1 VALIALLWNSELS
14 PISIFGGF
22 GLLGIA
28 AVSVARLG
36 TPQDTV
42 KRSKSLHQFALLL
55 IVVIVFI
62 LVILKTPI
70 FAKLSDMVLSQSDA
84 SIATA
89 TPLIWLGFSYL
100 AFRLMALLLDYRAGR
115 LPKEKLSLRDA
126 ITYALFFPAFTAGPI
141 DRVQRFAPEL
151 EQAKALDS
159 ARLMEGGTR
168 IAVGVFKKFIIADS
182 LALVAMKPDL
192 IERAN
197 GVSSLWILV
206 YLYSLQIF
214 FDFSGYSDVAIGLGR
229 LYGIT
234 LPENFDRPYIQRNL
248 QQFWQRWHITLS
260 TWFRVYWFTPFSRT
274 LIRSAYKIPQWVIV
288 LLSQLTTMFLIGMWH
303 GVTLNFA
310 VWGIWHGVGLFLHKT
325 LADNSKSWF
334 KRVNEHAWSR
344 RLMYFGSVFATFH
357 FVTLGW
363 VFFALPHVSDSLD
376 LFLRLFGVRA

>member
-1 VALIALLWNSELS
+1 
-14 PISIFGGF
+14 
-22 GLLGIA
+22 
-28 AVSVARLG
+28 
-36 TPQDTV
+36 
-42 KRSKSLHQFALLL
+42 
-55 IVVIVFI
+55 
-62 LVILKTPI
+62 
-70 FAKLSDMVLSQSDA
+70 
-84 SIATA
+84 
-89 TPLIWLGFSYL
+89 
-100 AFRLMALLLDYRAGR
+100 
-115 LPKEKLSLRDA
+115 
-126 ITYALFFPAFTAGPI
+126 
-141 DRVQRFAPEL
+141 
-151 EQAKALDS
+151 
-159 ARLMEGGTR
+159 
-168 IAVGVFKKFIIADS
+168 
-182 LALVAMKPDL
+182 
-192 IERAN
+192 
-197 GVSSLWILV
+197 LWILV

-229 LYGIT
+229 LYEIT

-310 VWGIWHGVGLFLHKT
+310 VWGLWHGVGLFLHKT

-334 KRVNEHAWSR
+334 KRVNERAWSR
-344 RLMYFGSVFATFH
+344 RLMYVGSVFATFH

>member
-1 VALIALLWNSELS
+1 
-14 PISIFGGF
+14 
-22 GLLGIA
+22 
-28 AVSVARLG
+28 
-36 TPQDTV
+36 
-42 KRSKSLHQFALLL
+42 
-55 IVVIVFI
+55 
-62 LVILKTPI
+62 
-70 FAKLSDMVLSQSDA
+70 
-84 SIATA
+84 
-89 TPLIWLGFSYL
+89 
-100 AFRLMALLLDYRAGR
+100 MALLLDYRAGR

-151 EQAKALDS
+151 QQAKPLDS
-159 ARLMEGGTR
+159 ARLVEGGTR

-310 VWGIWHGVGLFLHKT
+310 VWGLWHGVGLFLHKT
-325 LADNSKSWF
+325 LADNTKSWL
-334 KRVNEHAWSR
+334 KRVNERAWSR
-344 RLMYFGSVFATFH
+344 RLMYVGSVFVTFH

-363 VFFALPHVSDSLD
+363 VFFDLPHVSDSLD
-376 LFLRLFGVRA
+376 LFLRLFGLRA